1 MSNRIREEFIQKKEP
16 VRLNKYLSEAGV
28 CSRREADRLIE
39 TGKVSVDGKRAGMGM
54 KIYPGQ
60 TVKVGNKTVSRQDEM
75 IVLAVN
81 KPKGIVCIEE
91 RRERDSI
98 VRFLNYPVRV
108 TYIGRLDKDSH
119 GLLLMTNNGDII
131 NKMMRAANKH
141 EKEYKV
147 TVDKEITEDF
157 LKKMAAGVPIL
168 DTVTRPCTVKKIGK
182 YTFSIILTQGL
193 NRQIRRMCEAL
204 GYEVKDLLRVRVM
217 NITLDGLKEG
227 KYRKLTDRELNE
239 LDQLL
244 EQSSSLPG
252 GRESRQ
258 ERKDGAGKKYP
269 APSGVPGACAGWTG
283 AAGDL

>member
-39 TGKVSVDGKRAGMGM
+39 IGRVTVDGQRAQTGMR
-54 KIYPGQ
+54 IVPGQ
-60 TVKVGNKTVSRQDEM
+60 VVKVGNKVVSKQDEM

-81 KPKGIVCIEE
+81 KPRGIVCTEE

-217 NITLDGLKEG
+217 NITLDGLKDG
-227 KYRKLTDRELNE
+227 QYRKLTDQELNE
-239 LDQLL
+239 LYDQLKD
-244 EQSSSLPG
+244 SSALPG
-252 GRESRQ
+252 GKYQEQWAATQDNRTRQ
-258 ERKDGAGKKYP
+258 GKGKKR
-269 APSGVPGACAGWTG
+269 
-283 AAGDL
+283 

>member
-1 MSNRIREEFIQKKEP
+1 MSNRIKEEFLQKSEP

-39 TGKVSVDGKRAGMGM
+39 TGRVTVDGQRAQTGMR
-54 KIYPGQ
+54 IVPGQ
-60 TVKVGNKTVSRQDEM
+60 VVKVGNKVVSKQDEM

-81 KPKGIVCIEE
+81 KPRGIVCTEE

-217 NITLDGLKEG
+217 NITLDGLKDG
-227 KYRKLTDRELNE
+227 QYRKLTDQELNE
-239 LDQLL
+239 LYDQLKD
-244 EQSSSLPG
+244 SSALPG
-252 GRESRQ
+252 GKYQEQWAATQDSRT
-258 ERKDGAGKKYP
+258 RHGKGKKR
-269 APSGVPGACAGWTG
+269 
-283 AAGDL
+283 